1 MFMHHCSLR
10 NRRTNNG
17 KFETDKNK
25 SILTC
30 FVVYIFSKGIR
41 SYRSTD
47 GFLAFDIVHA
57 VEFSRIGRSWPPR
70 SRVSLQGNLP
80 FVCYPRAFAPGN
92 LSNLAPSLSV
102 SNRAEPRY
110 FAYSASFS

>member
-1 MFMHHCSLR
+1 MTVSD
-10 NRRTNNG
+10 

-41 SYRSTD
+41 TYRSRH

-57 VEFSRIGRSWPPR
+57 VEFSRIGRTR
-70 SRVSLQGNLP
+70 NAASRRVVSGH
-80 FVCYPRAFAPGN
+80 
-92 LSNLAPSLSV
+92 
-102 SNRAEPRY
+102 
-110 FAYSASFS
+110 